1 MGDRLTGVNRH
12 QGCIIAAT
20 ILLSI
25 IFSWQAASHSSQPAP
40 PTTPAEDNG
49 ARQLPARAIPV
60 PTTVSPELQ
69 KAIAKPLGPNERFWS
84 TAPKRYRRMAETHR
98 TNRKGGYRGGCA
110 TAQTLRGQGS
120 EPNCFRRK
128 NVHCLAGVPSGR
140 ESEPCFGPRPW
151 RGLCFL
157 WRRSLRWGSYSGSSL
172 REDESSFSGL
182 PYAARPSFS
191 CRP

>member
-25 IFSWQAASHSSQPAP
+25 IFSWQAASHSYQPAP

-84 TAPKRYRRMAETHR
+84 TAPKSTEEW
-98 TNRKGGYRGGCA
+98 RKLI
-110 TAQTLRGQGS
+110 AQTEKEGTEGVAQLLKRYAVNVQSQTVSGVERS
-120 EPNCFRRK
+120 LSCRSLFRKRIGTEFWSTSM
-128 NVHCLAGVPSGR
+128 AGPMFFMAAKPALGKLFWQLTSGR
-140 ESEPCFGPRPW
+140 
-151 RGLCFL
+151 
-157 WRRSLRWGSYSGSSL
+157 
-172 REDESSFSGL
+172 
-182 PYAARPSFS
+182 
-191 CRP
+191 